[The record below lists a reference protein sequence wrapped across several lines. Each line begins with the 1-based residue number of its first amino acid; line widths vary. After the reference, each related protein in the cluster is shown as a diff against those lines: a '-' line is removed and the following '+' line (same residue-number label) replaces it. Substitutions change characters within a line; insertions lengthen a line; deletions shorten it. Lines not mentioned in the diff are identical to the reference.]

1 MKFEEKK
8 TKFTWEEALP
18 MNFWEGAF
26 MAFIIGGIIGV
37 SGYIA
42 GLSVIFCYVFVKWYW
57 HYVKNL

>member
-42 GLSVIFCYVFVKWYW
+42 GLSVIFC
-57 HYVKNL
+57 